1 MKTFCFNK
9 TLLLLIYLLQII
21 LSDIPKPFKPFISA
35 RFSDELIVEK
45 PEKKYQIKKNDFK
58 PFVSVAPLSMTEL
71 EGSNDDTNYTQ
82 IDFSVKCMFIDNF
95 NLFNIA
101 GLGKNALDDSV
112 PEKGYEYKDKKS
124 NSILIYNFCHDLKS
138 STNCPYDKKQIFVKK
153 DGKCDSYANSIGVGN
168 TWYKGEYEGKISLK
182 IVLNQDDKHRVI
194 YQLICN
200 PDKKGNHEPNDT
212 ISYIDK
218 PVGDILETL
227 LYIETSEACP
237 KVDFYVVWKFINDF
251 SFIFAGLLILF
262 GLFNCVLGKRFA
274 RITSF
279 LLALFSAT
287 VLFVVFS
294 QFILPA
300 GCKYWIIWVML
311 VIGAIIGCTL
321 GYFVY
326 KNHEKVVAFVVG
338 GLGGFFLGQFLF
350 SLFGYL
356 IPINSLVVNILF
368 VIICIIAVTIVAL
381 FLRDPII
388 IGFTAFIGSYA
399 LIRGISL
406 FAGYFPNEFT
416 IIDLKNRG
424 EDDQIKELLT
434 WRVYVYLFF
443 ILVATGLSIYVQ
455 IKVNQM
461 FKKKEDGP
469 ETPDDNLVDPSS

>member
-1 MKTFCFNK
+1 
-9 TLLLLIYLLQII
+9 
-21 LSDIPKPFKPFISA
+21 
-35 RFSDELIVEK
+35 
-45 PEKKYQIKKNDFK
+45 
-58 PFVSVAPLSMTEL
+58 
-71 EGSNDDTNYTQ
+71 
-82 IDFSVKCMFIDNF
+82 
-95 NLFNIA
+95 
-101 GLGKNALDDSV
+101 
-112 PEKGYEYKDKKS
+112 
-124 NSILIYNFCHDLKS
+124 
-138 STNCPYDKKQIFVKK
+138 
-153 DGKCDSYANSIGVGN
+153 
-168 TWYKGEYEGKISLK
+168 
-182 IVLNQDDKHRVI
+182 
-194 YQLICN
+194 
-200 PDKKGNHEPNDT
+200 
-212 ISYIDK
+212 
-218 PVGDILETL
+218 
-227 LYIETSEACP
+227 
-237 KVDFYVVWKFINDF
+237 
-251 SFIFAGLLILF
+251 
-262 GLFNCVLGKRFA
+262 
-274 RITSF
+274 
-279 LLALFSAT
+279 
-287 VLFVVFS
+287 
-294 QFILPA
+294 
-300 GCKYWIIWVML
+300 ML

-326 KNHEKVVAFVVG
+326 KYHEKVVAFVVG

-368 VIICIIAVTIVAL
+368 VIICIIAVTIVAI